1 MVLRGSSAVF
11 AIGVLLL
18 CGLFA
23 PGQAVAAVR
32 TNAAP
37 TNHPWVSSYWQVTAD
52 GTVYGPG
59 PFGLANSFHL
69 NEPIVGMAS
78 TPDGGG
84 LWLVAADGGVFS
96 FGDATFHGSEGG
108 VHLDQPI
115 VGMAS
120 TPDGDGYWLVAA
132 DGGVFS
138 LGDATFHGSEG
149 GVHLNASIVG
159 ITPTSTGAGY
169 WLDGSDGGV
178 FTFGDAGYFG
188 SSPKAPGSIVG
199 GVMPT
204 PDQQGYWL
212 IPVAIG
218 QECLSFGDGE
228 CIPPASPTQP
238 PGQSPVALPQAVAAV
253 AVSGYQSRS

>member
-96 FGDATFHGSEGG
+96 F
-108 VHLDQPI
+108 
-115 VGMAS
+115 
-120 TPDGDGYWLVAA
+120 
-132 DGGVFS
+132 
-138 LGDATFHGSEG
+138 GDATFHGSEG